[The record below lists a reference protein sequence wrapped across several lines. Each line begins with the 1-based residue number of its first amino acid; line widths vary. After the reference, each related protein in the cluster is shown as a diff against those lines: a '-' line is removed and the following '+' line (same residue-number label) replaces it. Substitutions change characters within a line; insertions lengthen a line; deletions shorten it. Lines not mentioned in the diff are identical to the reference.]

1 MALRKVETI
10 VAFIFVSLLSF
21 LPVKNSLKDG
31 KFIAVPLLL
40 VSEHL
45 FSAQI
50 IFSKEEKKYG
60 KMKKYC
66 VLIHPQTKRDGK
78 INYLLIS

>member
-10 VAFIFVSLLSF
+10 VAFIFVSLLSLF
-21 LPVKNSLKDG
+21 LPVKNSLKYG

-50 IFSKEEKKYG
+50 IFFNK
-60 KMKKYC
+60 
-66 VLIHPQTKRDGK
+66 V
-78 INYLLIS
+78 

>member
-10 VAFIFVSLLSF
+10 VAFIFVSLLSLF
-21 LPVKNSLKDG
+21 LPVKNSLKYG

-50 IFSKEEKKYG
+50 IFIIEIDTFSG
-60 KMKKYC
+60 
-66 VLIHPQTKRDGK
+66 
-78 INYLLIS
+78 

>member
-10 VAFIFVSLLSF
+10 VAFIFVSLLSLF
-21 LPVKNSLKDG
+21 LPVKNSLNYG

-45 FSAQI
+45 FTTQI
-50 IFSKEEKKYG
+50 KFLFLRHFLRHGSE
-60 KMKKYC
+60 
-66 VLIHPQTKRDGK
+66 
-78 INYLLIS
+78 

>member
-10 VAFIFVSLLSF
+10 VAFIFVSLLSLF
-21 LPVKNSLKDG
+21 LPVKNSLNYYG

-40 VSEHL
+40 VSEYL

-50 IFSKEEKKYG
+50 IFSQDSADRYVHIIESVRFRCKELF
-60 KMKKYC
+60 YC
-66 VLIHPQTKRDGK
+66 
-78 INYLLIS
+78 